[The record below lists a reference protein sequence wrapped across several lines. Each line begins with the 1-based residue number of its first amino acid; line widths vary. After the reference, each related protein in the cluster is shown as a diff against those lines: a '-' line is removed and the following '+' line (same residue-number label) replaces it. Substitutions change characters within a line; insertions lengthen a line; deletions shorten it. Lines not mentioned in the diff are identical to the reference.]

1 MILVVDDE
9 PAMVEVIRSVLQ
21 DEGHAVATAPD
32 GLAAL
37 EYLRDAPAPCSA
49 ILDLMMPRMNG
60 LELRA
65 AMLAEPSMADIPVA
79 IVSAF
84 ADGDM
89 APSAR
94 GRRHPEAIPP
104 GRDRR
109 ARGTSLLQPVTA
121 HPRPTWPRPPGA
133 PVDHCAG
140 AHADRSSAR

>member
-1 MILVVDDE
+1 VILVVDDE
-9 PAMVEVIRSVLQ
+9 PALVEVIRSVLQ
-21 DEGHAVATAPD
+21 DEGHAVATASD

-84 ADGDM
+84 AEGDM
-89 APSAR
+89 AHLRAAAVIQKPFHLAEIVELAE
-94 GRRHPEAIPP
+94 RH
-104 GRDRR
+104 
-109 ARGTSLLQPVTA
+109 
-121 HPRPTWPRPPGA
+121 
-133 PVDHCAG
+133 C
-140 AHADRSSAR
+140 SSP